1 MTHQDYKEMISVY
14 ALSAL
19 DAPDDSVLSTHL
31 NECAE
36 CRREL
41 DEWKETFASVALD
54 AKPLEPSP
62 QLRERI
68 LTQVRA
74 DKVSVSRASVV
85 PLARKQKNVW
95 SSLGTLGAIAASL
108 LFVALLV
115 YVVLLWREKQAIQ
128 SELATLR
135 AEVTKT
141 RKDLDEQTK
150 LVQMF
155 AKPGVR
161 FAELTAMPIAPAA
174 TAKLAYDS
182 TGHAMVMTNGLPAPP
197 AGKAYQLWFIVGGKP
212 MPGRTFSTDSH
223 GKAMMEDQIPAVAM
237 NSAIFAI
244 TLEPKEGVPAP
255 TGSMYLRS

>member
-1 MTHQDYKEMISVY
+1 MTHQDYKEMISAY

-19 DAPDDSVLSTHL
+19 EAPDDSALSTHL

-41 DEWKETFASVALD
+41 DEWKETCAPVALD

-68 LTQVRA
+68 LSQVRDDSSSIA
-74 DKVSVSRASVV
+74 KSNVV

-108 LFVALLV
+108 LFLALLV
-115 YVVLLWREKQAIQ
+115 NVVLLWREKQAVQ
-128 SELATLR
+128 SELETLR
-135 AEVTKT
+135 AEVSKTK
-141 RKDLDEQTK
+141 KDLDEQTRII
-150 LVQMF
+150 QMF
-155 AKPGVR
+155 AKPGTR

-174 TAKLAYDS
+174 TAKLAYDA
-182 TGHAMVMTNGLPAPP
+182 TGHATIMTSGLPVPP

-212 MPGRTFSTDSH
+212 MPGKTFSTDSH

-237 NSAIFAI
+237 NSAVFAI
-244 TLEPKEGVPAP
+244 TLESKDGVPAP
-255 TGSMYLRS
+255 TGNMYLRS

>member
-1 MTHQDYKEMISVY
+1 MTHQDYKEMISAH

-19 DAPDDSVLSTHL
+19 DATEDSKLSSHL
-31 NECAE
+31 DECAE

-41 DEWKETFASVALD
+41 DEWKGTVAAVALD

-74 DKVSVSRASVV
+74 DKVSVSRPNVV

-108 LFVALLV
+108 LFLALLV
-115 YVVLLWREKQAIQ
+115 YAVLLWREKQAIQ

-135 AEVTKT
+135 TEVSKTK
-141 RKDLDEQTK
+141 KDLDEQTK

-155 AKPGVR
+155 AKPGTR
-161 FAELTAMPIAPAA
+161 FAVLTAMPIAPTA
-174 TAKLAYDS
+174 TAKLAYD
-182 TGHAMVMTNGLPAPP
+182 
-197 AGKAYQLWFIVGGKP
+197 
-212 MPGRTFSTDSH
+212 
-223 GKAMMEDQIPAVAM
+223 
-237 NSAIFAI
+237 
-244 TLEPKEGVPAP
+244 
-255 TGSMYLRS
+255 

>member
-1 MTHQDYKEMISVY
+1 MTHQDYKEMISAY

-19 DAPDDSVLSTHL
+19 DAPNDSVLSTHL

-36 CRREL
+36 CRQEF
-41 DEWKETFASVALD
+41 DEWKETSAAIALD
-54 AKPLEPSP
+54 AKPLEPST
-62 QLRERI
+62 QLRDRI
-68 LTQVRA
+68 LTQARA
-74 DKVSVSRASVV
+74 DKVSVSRPNVI

-108 LFVALLV
+108 LFLALLV
-115 YVVLLWREKQAIQ
+115 NVVLLWREKQAVQ
-128 SELATLR
+128 SELETLR
-135 AEVTKT
+135 AEVSKTK
-141 RKDLDEQTK
+141 KDLDEQTRII
-150 LVQMF
+150 QMF
-155 AKPGVR
+155 AKPGTR

-182 TGHAMVMTNGLPAPP
+182 AGHAMIMTNGLPAPP

-212 MPGRTFSTDSH
+212 MPGKTFSTDSS

-237 NSAIFAI
+237 NSAVFAI
-244 TLEPKEGVPAP
+244 TLEPKEGVAAP

>member
-1 MTHQDYKEMISVY
+1 MTHQDYKEMISAY

-19 DAPDDSVLSTHL
+19 DATDDRVLSTHL

-41 DEWKETFASVALD
+41 DERKETVATVAFD
-54 AKPLEPSP
+54 ATPLVPSP
-62 QLRERI
+62 QVRERI

-74 DKVSVSRASVV
+74 DKVSVPKSNVV
-85 PLARKQKNVW
+85 PLVRTQKNVW

-115 YVVLLWREKQAIQ
+115 YTVLLWREKQAVQ

-135 AEVTKT
+135 AEVTQTK
-141 RKDLDEQTK
+141 KDLDEQTK
-150 LVQMF
+150 LIQMF
-155 AKPGVR
+155 AKPGTR

-212 MPGRTFSTDSH
+212 MPGKTFSTDSH
-223 GKAMMEDQIPAVAM
+223 GKAMMEDQIPGVAM
-237 NSAIFAI
+237 NSAVFAI
-244 TLEPKEGVPAP
+244 TLEPKDGVPAP